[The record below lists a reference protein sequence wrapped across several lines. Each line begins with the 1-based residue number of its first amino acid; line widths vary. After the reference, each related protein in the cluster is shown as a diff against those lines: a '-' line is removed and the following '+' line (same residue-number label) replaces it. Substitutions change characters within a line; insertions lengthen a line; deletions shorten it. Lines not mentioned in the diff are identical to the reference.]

1 MTGISSREECEIKVY
16 EEVESVLKVLKEEG
30 YELVVSSNA
39 ATECVYFQIH
49 PIKKKSSLASSRQ
62 HLIAVR

>member
-39 ATECVYFQIH
+39 ATEFVDFQIH
-49 PIKKKSSLASSRQ
+49 TAQSNFL
-62 HLIAVR
+62 VME